1 MPYVCR
7 DEQGKIISLH
17 AEASAEAR
25 EYMDANDPEL
35 IAFLSRSKDAAAA
48 KLALVELD
56 AEFARVTEDLIHLLV
71 DKQVILFTELPEVV
85 QQKMLA
91 RERVRECLRPAL
103 TSILSED
110 ETL

>member
-1 MPYVCR
+1 MPYVCC
-7 DEQGKIISLH
+7 DEQGEIISLH
-17 AEASAEAR
+17 AEASADAL
-25 EYMDANDPEL
+25 EYIDANDSRL
-35 IAFLSRSKDAAAA
+35 IDYLSRSKDAAAA
-48 KLALVELD
+48 KLALIELD

-71 DKQVILFTELPEVV
+71 DKQLILFTELPEIV